1 MTRTTYRM
9 EIYGLSPG
17 DVKFLLDYTPSSFF
31 KDFAVYPEGITG
43 PLHYEIDEMLE
54 RVPSRRA

>member
-1 MTRTTYRM
+1 MTRQTYRM
-9 EIYGLSPG
+9 VIYGLSPG
-17 DVKFLLDYTPSSFF
+17 DVKFLLDWNPSSLFE
-31 KDFAVYPEGITG
+31 DFTVYPEGITG